1 MKKNISA
8 LFLGSFFLISLVLPL
23 EVAAQTTDPDL
34 ATASIPANSILPMDT
49 VIKGAPP
56 GTTVDCL
63 RFLKQPNLRVNV
75 LKNVPVDYKGVF
87 LTPKS
92 VKDPATYQITSP
104 RDTAMS
110 CGIKTGR
117 IDMWLI
123 PYYIVRVIDFALLLS
138 GILAVLFIV
147 IGGYLFIVGSY
158 TDEKEKGKKTIMYAL
173 LGLALSL
180 LSYTVV
186 NLIMLF
192 ATS

>member
-23 EVAAQTTDPDL
+23 EVAAQTTDPNL
-34 ATASIPANSILPMDT
+34 ATADMPANSILPMDT
-49 VIKGAPP
+49 VLPNGV
-56 GTTVDCL
+56 TVDCL
-63 RFLKQPNLRVNV
+63 RFLKQPSLRKKVLANESVSYPDVYLDSQNKRNAGPYEVN
-75 LKNVPVDYKGVF
+75 
-87 LTPKS
+87 
-92 VKDPATYQITSP
+92 A

-117 IDMWLI
+117 IDMWLV

-138 GILAVLFIV
+138 GVLSVLFII
-147 IGGYLFIVGSY
+147 IGGYLFIAGSY

-180 LSYTVV
+180 LSYTLV
-186 NLIMLF
+186 NLVLLF

>member
-8 LFLGSFFLISLVLPL
+8 LFLGSFFLISLILPL
-23 EVAAQTTDPDL
+23 KVAAQ
-34 ATASIPANSILPMDT
+34 ASNSPIPANSILPMDT
-49 VIKGAPP
+49 AISGAPD

-63 RFLKQPNLRVNV
+63 RFLKQPSLRAKV
-75 LKNVPVDYKGVF
+75 LKNDPVSFSGVF
-87 LTPKS
+87 LTKKS
-92 VKDPATYQITSP
+92 EKDPGTYEITSP

-117 IDMWLI
+117 IDLWLI
-123 PYYIVRVIDFALLLS
+123 PYYIVRVIDFGLLLS

-147 IGGYLFIVGSY
+147 IGGYWFIVGSY

-180 LSYTVV
+180 LSYTLV
-186 NLIMLF
+186 NLILLF